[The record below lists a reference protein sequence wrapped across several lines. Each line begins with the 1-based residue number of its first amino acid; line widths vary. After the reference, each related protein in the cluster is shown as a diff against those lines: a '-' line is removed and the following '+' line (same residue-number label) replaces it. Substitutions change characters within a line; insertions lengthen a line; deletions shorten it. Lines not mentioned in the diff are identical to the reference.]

1 MLKKATGL
9 FVNHRCQNTM
19 NSPSPLTPFSH
30 LTIHDWICQQRP
42 KRTREMNW
50 TGGRLQRHSRNTGNR
65 VINRQKQHFAK
76 VRTQL
81 QNGTAQ
87 HTIPFRP
94 SFLQEVDVSLG
105 RKLPPFCDRSSGRV
119 GYSRRLQKSVHYDN
133 KLNSQG
139 GQFDEM
145 SAFPKLTDNSRY
157 EFEGITRRS
166 PAAYRKSYLHLI
178 AFA

>member
-1 MLKKATGL
+1 
-9 FVNHRCQNTM
+9 M

-30 LTIHDWICQQRP
+30 PTTYEWVCRQRS
-42 KRTREMNW
+42 KRTGRMNW
-50 TGGRLQRHSRNTGNR
+50 MGGRLQRHSRNTGNG

-81 QNGTAQ
+81 QNSAAQ

-94 SFLQEVDVSLG
+94 SFLQEVGVSLG

-119 GYSRRLQKSVHYDN
+119 GYSRRLQKSVHYDK

-139 GQFDEM
+139 EQFGEM

-157 EFEGITRRS
+157 DVGVITKCS
-166 PAAYRKSYLHLI
+166 PAAYRKHLI
-178 AFA
+178 AFAWRREAAN